1 MFWRIH
7 FGTHRALEVPG
18 ELVHVGERSLD
29 PEHVRGVNPRDEPE
43 SEGLV
48 PVLGAPH
55 VGRAH
60 PEGLALGE
68 GQAREER
75 LDTIPGLPG
84 LCK

>member
-1 MFWRIH
+1 MRVHLGPDW
-7 FGTHRALEVPG
+7 TLKVSG
-18 ELVHVGERSLD
+18 ELLHVGERTLD
-29 PEHVRGVNPRDEPE
+29 PEHVWRVDPREEPE
-43 SEGLV
+43 PEGLV